1 MPRAVQA
8 AVVQLLAPHGH
19 RISLFTDPIA
29 ALNKI
34 ASDQTLE
41 AVITSAE
48 LSPISGMELCWE
60 ARLLAGDRRPL
71 YIMLMTSH
79 ADERT
84 MIECLDMGAD
94 EIIGKPPS
102 RKELFARL
110 RVGERNIRLQTE
122 LLRLA
127 TTDPMT
133 GLLNRRA
140 FFEEGTALVTQ
151 GVRVAAILFDVDHFK
166 EANDLYGHQTGDE
179 TICAIATEARKNQ
192 PIAGRLGGDEICI
205 LLKQHTLARAWDIAE
220 DLRCRIASLRIKTPD
235 GAAKVTSSMGVS
247 EWRAGQS
254 IDDLIREADL
264 ALYRAKREGRDC
276 VSTPPPVAWIAEN
289 PRHFSKVVRRQPREP
304 QSRSLPRS
312 GT

>member
-1 MPRAVQA
+1 VNIALVDPSRAVQT

-19 RISLFTDPIA
+19 RISLFTDPRA
-29 ALNKI
+29 ALARI
-34 ASDQTLE
+34 ALDPTLE

-79 ADERT
+79 TDERT

-102 RKELFARL
+102 RRELFARL

-122 LLRLA
+122 LVRLA

-140 FFEEGTALVTQ
+140 FFEQGTALCREVAQ
-151 GVRVAAILFDVDHFK
+151 GVQLAAILFDIDHFK
-166 EANDLYGHQTGDE
+166 EVNDLYGHQTGDE
-179 TICAIATEARKNQ
+179 AIRAIATEARKGHL
-192 PIAGRLGGDEICI
+192 IAGRLGGDEICI
-205 LLKQHTLARAWDIAE
+205 LLNQHSLARAWDVAE
-220 DLRCRIASLRIKTPD
+220 DLRCRIASLRIRTPD

-247 EWRAGQS
+247 EWKAGQS

-276 VSTPPPVAWIAEN
+276 VSTPPPKAWIADN
-289 PRHFSKVVRRQPREP
+289 PRHVSKVVRRKAR
-304 QSRSLPRS
+304 
-312 GT
+312 